1 MPSIFPW
8 LTVNGYPHIQD
19 SRHSKGHL
27 YRGGKRHRA
36 AMQAKFT
43 KRYGRKGKY
52 VYGAVV
58 GAADESCSSTPEG
71 HRRNAPD
78 AERWFRKDWKNGRT
92 RARTAISSSTGT

>member
-1 MPSIFPW
+1 MA
-8 LTVNGYPHIQD
+8 
-19 SRHSKGHL
+19 RHPKGHL

-58 GAADESCSSTPEG
+58 GAAYRKSHHG
-71 HRRNAPD
+71 RNWNQRR
-78 AERWFRKDWKNGRT
+78 
-92 RARTAISSSTGT
+92 